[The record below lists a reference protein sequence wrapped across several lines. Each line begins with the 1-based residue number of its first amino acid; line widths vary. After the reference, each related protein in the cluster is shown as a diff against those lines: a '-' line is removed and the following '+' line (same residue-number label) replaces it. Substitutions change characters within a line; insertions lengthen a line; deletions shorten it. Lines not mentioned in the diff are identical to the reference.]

1 MIFLRINLPNSVQFK
16 QYWSKIVSM
25 IEGLGEGATPSKH
38 PPETSGPRP
47 AYVSALLPHEAID
60 DDHVSVSPK
69 LQQSCVR
76 YELVNAIFWLS
87 TPVAPRMRR
96 PCRRN
101 VIKSTSGGV
110 SSSGHAP
117 TQPTNQRRGAAAGG
131 GGGESRGMGVVGG
144 QYFHTCL
151 PAHRVCTEY
160 RLMHSAVHPARPGLP
175 GLAWRRAICTAHQPQ
190 RNRLPQSIIYGE
202 FFVDN
207 ACHYRPRRGVWGGR
221 CGRKGCCCRKKHFHY
236 RRY

>member
-1 MIFLRINLPNSVQFK
+1 
-16 QYWSKIVSM
+16 M

-47 AYVSALLPHEAID
+47 AYVSALLPDEAID

-160 RLMHSAVHPARPGLP
+160 RLMHSAVHPARPGL
-175 GLAWRRAICTAHQPQ
+175 AWLGVAPRHLHSASAATQPSPAIHNIWRVFLLIMPAIIGHGAVCGVAGVAARAAVA
-190 RNRLPQSIIYGE
+190 E
-202 FFVDN
+202 
-207 ACHYRPRRGVWGGR
+207 
-221 CGRKGCCCRKKHFHY
+221 KKHFHY